1 MTRKSPIEQS
11 WIDSDEPNMTASSA
25 AALVTRAVPPPAQQ
39 VADLQERLLEEAGLT
54 RDKRIELTKRLIES
68 LERGLEAQTV
78 KGPQSVTVPDNMA
91 RMRAAELLAQVL
103 NVGTAASR
111 RESSG
116 PPSVIINVT
125 EPEWM
130 RNLGAPRIVP
140 GAGVIDVPAVN
151 DDSSDASCRAH

>member
-1 MTRKSPIEQS
+1 MSRKSSIEQS
-11 WIDSDEPNMTASSA
+11 WIDSEAPNMTASSA
-25 AALVTRAVPPPAQQ
+25 AARVTQAVPPPAQQ

-54 RDKRIELTKRLIES
+54 RDKRIALTKRLIES
-68 LERGLEAQTV
+68 IERGLEAQTV

-111 RESSG
+111 RESKE
-116 PPSVIINVT
+116 PPSVVINIT

-130 RNLGAPRIVP
+130 RPTPQPAVP
-140 GAGVIDVPAVN
+140 GAVVVDVPVVN
-151 DDSSDASCRAH
+151 EDSSDGG